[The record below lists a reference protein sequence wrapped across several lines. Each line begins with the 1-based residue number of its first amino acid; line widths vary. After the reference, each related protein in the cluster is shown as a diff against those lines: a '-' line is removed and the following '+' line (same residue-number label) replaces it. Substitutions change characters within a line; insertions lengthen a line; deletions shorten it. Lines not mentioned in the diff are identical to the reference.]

1 MRPGSIVPF
10 DFFETNNL
18 SLLLGQ
24 SHIIEEKL
32 LGIKSR
38 LNKKNI
44 LWA

>member
-1 MRPGSIVPF
+1 MRPGSIIPF
-10 DFFETNNL
+10 DFFKTNNV

-32 LGIKSR
+32 LEIKSR
-38 LNKKNI
+38 LNKKKI